1 MSGTCA
7 GAGQFSGSEPGLR
20 FGEGGGALAPHV
32 VVGHADIASAG
43 ARAVLLLREAL
54 RRWAGAEGTVSRAGA
69 VWAVPEDDRSGADG
83 ATAECARAWESVD
96 SEQQATPAA
105 PLQVDTFHGADGRA
119 AVSLVCI
126 NAQVPAGSTNAVVLD
141 LVRKLVADKVR
152 LFALAAF
159 SARVCAASGSARSF
173 FFGNGRP
180 VAAARVRAAVD

>member
-1 MSGTCA
+1 MAGTCA
-7 GAGQFSGSEPGLR
+7 GEGQFLVPGPGLR
-20 FGEGGGALAPHV
+20 FAEGGGALAPHV

-54 RRWAGAEGTVSRAGA
+54 RRWAGEERTVSRAGA
-69 VWAVPEDDRSGADG
+69 VWAVPEEDRSGADG
-83 ATAECARAWESVD
+83 AAAECVCAWESVD
-96 SEQQATPAA
+96 AEQQATPAA

-152 LFALAAF
+152 PCALAAYTL
-159 SARVCAASGSARSF
+159 SAGRCAR
-173 FFGNGRP
+173 
-180 VAAARVRAAVD
+180 